1 MSKRTR
7 RLLAE
12 NNALDDQLSAEGSA
26 VMTDI
31 VCYLRAADIT
41 PYQQELLRRDITQML
56 LDGERRGESAQAVIG
71 GDFRTFCDDVLSE
84 TPRRTALQ
92 RLLSGCGVACL
103 CLGMLSALWFVMQ
116 LIACAAG
123 KAAWPWLPVS
133 AGAVVSALAITL
145 LSWGIVQAIC
155 RNTFEHHFLEGKAPF
170 VLLFIALFA
179 IMAAG
184 IFLRAELFTVHAGAA
199 LVFIAALFLLSRIAD
214 HFE

>member
-12 NNALDDQLSAEGSA
+12 NNALDDRLSEEGSA

-31 VCYLRAADIT
+31 VCYLRGADIT

-56 LDGERRGESAQAVIG
+56 LDGEARGESAQAVIG
-71 GDFRTFCDDVLSE
+71 GDFRAFCDDVLSE

-92 RLLSGCGVACL
+92 RLLSGAGVACL
-103 CLGMLSALWFVMQ
+103 CLGILSALWFAMQ

-123 KAAWPWLPVS
+123 KAAWPWFPVS
-133 AGAVVSALAITL
+133 AGAVVSALLITIL
-145 LSWGIVQAIC
+145 AWGIVQAIC
-155 RNTFEHHFLEGKAPF
+155 RNTFDNHFLEGKAPF
-170 VLLFIALFA
+170 VLLFLALCI
-179 IMAAG
+179 IMAAS

-199 LVFIAALFLLSRIAD
+199 LIFIIVLFLLSRIAD